1 MTRSTRSITG
11 LALSIVVGATY
22 SLPAFA
28 QSSTPAN
35 LNLAGQKATSI
46 SQSPLPPSLTTPT
59 VPASPPN
66 VDSAGGQL
74 GESYVLGPG
83 DVIRINVNLPRT
95 AASET
100 SLADDGLVF
109 LDRYIVLP
117 DGSVNLPWVNSIQ
130 LAGLSLQSA
139 SDRLEKSY
147 RRFIKNPLITLNLL
161 APRPL
166 KIGVIGEVN
175 RPGSYLISVISN
187 EVTQASLNQRT
198 TSEGGNQFPR
208 VSQAIQTAGGITQLA
223 NLREVRLKRI
233 RGNTEE
239 LIAIDLFRF
248 LREGDQNQDRL
259 LKDGDVIVIP
269 KATQFDSAEAYEV
282 AQSNFSPATINVNVV
297 GEVFTPGARPL
308 RPNSTLNQAILAA
321 GGFRGGRASSKK
333 VDLIRLNPNGTVTR
347 KRFNIDL
354 DQNMNDERNPRLF
367 DNDIVVV
374 NRTFIAAADDF
385 LRTAFGVPLQIFGG
399 ISGFRNLLPPVLND
413 NNR

>member
-1 MTRSTRSITG
+1 
-11 LALSIVVGATY
+11 V
-22 SLPAFA
+22 
-28 QSSTPAN
+28 
-35 LNLAGQKATSI
+35 
-46 SQSPLPPSLTTPT
+46 
-59 VPASPPN
+59 
-66 VDSAGGQL
+66 QL

-83 DVIRINVNLPRT
+83 DVVRINVNLPRT
-95 AASET
+95 TASET
-100 SLADDGLVF
+100 TLADDGLVF

-117 DGSVNLPWVNSIQ
+117 DGSINLPWVNSVR
-130 LAGLSLQSA
+130 LAGLSLQEA
-139 SDRLEKSY
+139 SNVLERSY

-223 NLREVRLKRI
+223 NLREVRVKRI

-259 LKDGDVIVIP
+259 LKDGDVVVIP

-282 AQSNFSPATINVNVV
+282 AQSNFSPEQITVNVV
-297 GEVFTPGARPL
+297 GEVFTPGARAVK
-308 RPNSTLNQAILAA
+308 PNSTLNQAILSA

-347 KRFNIDL
+347 RRFNIDL

-367 DNDIVVV
+367 NNDIVVV
-374 NRTFIAAADDF
+374 NRTFAAAANDF
-385 LRTAFGVPLQIFGG
+385 LQTALGVPLQIFGG
-399 ISGFRNLLPPVLND
+399 ISGFRNLLPPVLD
-413 NNR
+413 GNNR

>member
-1 MTRSTRSITG
+1 MIRSTPRSIAG
-11 LALSIVVGATY
+11 LALSALVGATY
-22 SLPAFA
+22 SLPVFA
-28 QSSTPAN
+28 QSSASTLTPSKTTP
-35 LNLAGQKATSI
+35 LA
-46 SQSPLPPSLTTPT
+46 QSPLPPSLTTPT
-59 VPASPPN
+59 VPATSVPIDP
-66 VDSAGGQL
+66 SGAQL

-83 DVIRINVNLPRT
+83 DVVRINVNLPRT
-95 AASET
+95 GAAET
-100 SLADDGLVF
+100 TLADDGLVF

-117 DGSVNLPWVNSIQ
+117 DGSVNLPWINSVR
-130 LAGLSLQSA
+130 LAGLSLQDA
-139 SDRLEKSY
+139 STVLERSY

-223 NLREVRLKRI
+223 NLREVRLKRV
-233 RGNTEE
+233 RGNAEE

-259 LKDGDVIVIP
+259 LRDGDVIVIP

-282 AQSNFSPATINVNVV
+282 AQSNFSPAQITVNVV
-297 GEVFTPGARPL
+297 GEVFTPGARAVK
-308 RPNSTLNQAILAA
+308 PNSTLNQAILAA

-347 KRFNIDL
+347 RRFNIDL

-374 NRTFIAAADDF
+374 NRTFAAAANDF
-385 LRTAFGVPLQIFGG
+385 LQTALGVPLQIFGG
-399 ISGFRNLLPPVLND
+399 ISGFRNLLPPVLN